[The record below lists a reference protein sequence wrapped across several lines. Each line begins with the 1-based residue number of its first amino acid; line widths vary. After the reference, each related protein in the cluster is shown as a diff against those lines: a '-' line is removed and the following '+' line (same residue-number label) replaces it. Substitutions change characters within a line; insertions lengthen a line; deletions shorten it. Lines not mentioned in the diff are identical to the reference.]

1 MDKKKHNPNEI
12 TDSTLHQLLLDINAR
27 LEHIEDM
34 EADNRALI
42 VKVVKQGNSIV
53 DFLKNVEIEDIND
66 TYDNY
71 PNFNLNEPTK
81 LSQNVQDLLSEFL
94 ERDKE
99 LKELEEEL
107 KKHKDKLTPG
117 QVGES

>member
-81 LSQNVQDLLSEFL
+81 LSQNVQDHQIYYLLFWYL
-94 ERDKE
+94 DPNHRPNGY
-99 LKELEEEL
+99 
-107 KKHKDKLTPG
+107 LTPSVK
-117 QVGES
+117 QYPIQNH